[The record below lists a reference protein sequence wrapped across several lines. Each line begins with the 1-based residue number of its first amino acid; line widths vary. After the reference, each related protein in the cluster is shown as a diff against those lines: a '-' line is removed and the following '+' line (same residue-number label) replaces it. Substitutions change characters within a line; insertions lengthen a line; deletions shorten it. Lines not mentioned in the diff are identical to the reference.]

1 MIVHRDGMWRFDL
14 EWRDGLRRHEIVA
27 KTVTH
32 SNRYRRQL
40 ARKGRLELPGPT
52 INALRI

>member
-1 MIVHRDGMWRFDL
+1 MGCGGSISNGGAVCDSTK
-14 EWRDGLRRHEIVA
+14 IVA

-32 SNRYRRQL
+32 NNRYTRQL

-52 INALRI
+52 INALRM